1 MRHIILSD
9 DGVHLAHNAAHRVMA
24 ACYFPESPRDQA
36 QGLYIAA
43 LEQDEFR
50 NVGAD
55 HYRPS
60 EIMLAVA
67 NLIEKRTAQLYS
79 VGFMAFAYLW
89 LAKSPYKPS
98 LRRASIIAS
107 CSAGAFGK
115 MTWRAGL
122 DPGGK
127 DKAQPMTDDPA
138 SLQKTFRKYR
148 SVAHICA
155 ARVAAGG
162 YFEHA
167 HIWDDAPVATEA
179 LIQTAVTIQAKL
191 QEIIDTSAWDIWD
204 LTRHYP
210 ASLSGSAVLL
220 PDDDLLT
227 WVELGYQRALDEGKI
242 VLPDA

>member
-1 MRHIILSD
+1 MRHLVLSD
-9 DGVHLAHNAAHRVMA
+9 DGYAVAPNAAHRMLA
-24 ACYFPESPRDQA
+24 ACFFPESPRDQA
-36 QGLYIAA
+36 QALFIAA
-43 LEQDEFR
+43 LEQAEYR
-50 NVGAD
+50 NAGAD

-60 EIMLAVA
+60 EIMLAA
-67 NLIEKRTAQLYS
+67 SNLVEKRTAQLYS

-115 MTWRAGL
+115 ITWRAGL
-122 DPGGK
+122 DPKGK

-138 SLQKTFRKYR
+138 SLQRTFRKYR

-155 ARVAAGG
+155 ARVAAAA
-162 YFEHA
+162 YFDHA
-167 HIWDDAPVATEA
+167 HIWDDAPIATEA

-191 QEIIDTSAWDIWD
+191 QEITDTNTWDIWD

-210 ASLSGSAVLL
+210 ACLSGSPVLL

-227 WVELGYQRALDEGKI
+227 WVELGYQKALNEGKI
-242 VLPDA
+242 VQADA